1 MQTTRHCNADTTPC
15 NPYTDT
21 TAPPPGQ
28 SDFCV
33 QFGTSPPTN
42 APADT
47 LAHVYDSTG
56 RTLGSVTPE
65 TYTTLSPRHPRTQAS
80 LVHAKES
87 PPLAAALA
95 QAVTHYKK
103 PRGRAK
109 TNAASP
115 LDEATLPQAPERLYA
130 ALATVRRAHA
140 GPDPHTQPILEHFAS
155 PVNASPLFDGYFTEC
170 PADAA
175 LGASLDA
182 FSQPF
187 TGFSLAHPPPAQGLE
202 TLLWA
207 LGSALTHPDTPC
219 LTLAVTHA
227 RRWL

>member
-1 MQTTRHCNADTTPC
+1 MPPVGELTRRLRATVTADTTPC

-28 SDFCV
+28 SDFYA

-42 APADT
+42 TPADT
-47 LAHVYDSTG
+47 LAHVYDPTG

-65 TYTTLSPRHPRTQAS
+65 TYTTLSTRHARTQAS
-80 LVHAKES
+80 LAHAKDS

-95 QAVTHYKK
+95 QAVTHYKT

-115 LDEATLPQAPERLYA
+115 LDEASLSPELHNALYA
-130 ALATVRRAHA
+130 ALVTVRRTHE

-155 PVNASPLFDGYFTEC
+155 PLNASPLFDGYFTEC

-187 TGFSLAHPPPAQGLE
+187 TSPA
-202 TLLWA
+202 
-207 LGSALTHPDTPC
+207 SPSPTH
-219 LTLAVTHA
+219 LRHKA
-227 RRWL
+227 